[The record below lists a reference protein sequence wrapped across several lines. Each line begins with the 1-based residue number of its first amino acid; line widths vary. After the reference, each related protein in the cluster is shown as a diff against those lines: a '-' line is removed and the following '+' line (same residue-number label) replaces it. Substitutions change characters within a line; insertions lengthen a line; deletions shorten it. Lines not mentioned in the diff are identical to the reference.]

1 MDFESGFITPSDS
14 IQTTVYCKYR
24 LCKETGISFNSLT
37 SLENGGDVRLSTLER
52 IAKVLKVEVKDLFE

>member
-1 MDFESGFITPSDS
+1 MLNVQKVRLEKKKKVS
-14 IQTTVYCKYR
+14 KYR

>member
-1 MDFESGFITPSDS
+1 MLNVQKARLEKKVS
-14 IQTTVYCKYR
+14 KYR